1 MGAQVQFCTFMLDG
15 HFFGV
20 EVLKVQEVIRYQQLT
35 VVPLAPRVI
44 AGLINLRGEVVTALD
59 LRRRLE
65 LKERDEN
72 LRPLNVIIRSNGNV
86 TSLLVDEIGDVLQLD
101 SDDFEATLET
111 VSKIGRELIKG
122 VYKLKGRLLLILDVD
137 KTIEVTSGEVL
148 EKTI

>member
-1 MGAQVQFCTFMLDG
+1 MGSRVQFCTFTVDG

-20 EVLKVQEVIRYQQLT
+20 EVLKVQEVIRYQELT
-35 VVPLAPRVI
+35 VVPLAPTVV

-65 LKERDEN
+65 LKERDKN

-101 SDDFEATLET
+101 SDDFETTLET

-137 KTIEVTSGEVL
+137 KTVEVTSGEVL